1 MLKKTVVSNVF
12 LEFSRTI
19 IMHAFF
25 TVLARVQFPVLI
37 VKSVH
42 QNLTGELLICPL
54 CTLPAFSKFVP
65 KQIRNQR
72 STHNP
77 SHFPFSSNIDLS
89 TRTFVLCLCARGLAV
104 IAPLIESL
112 DIYSVC
118 SSTLLVWLG
127 EISPFTTLTWQ
138 IRNVLTLLQIK

>member
-1 MLKKTVVSNVF
+1 
-12 LEFSRTI
+12 
-19 IMHAFF
+19 MHAFF
-25 TVLARVQFPVLI
+25 TVFVRIQFPVLI
-37 VKSVH
+37 MKSVH
-42 QNLTGELLICPL
+42 QSLTGELLICPL
-54 CTLPAFSKFVP
+54 CTLPAFSKLVP
-65 KQIRNQR
+65 KQIRNHR

-77 SHFPFSSNIDLS
+77 SHTLFSSNIDLS
-89 TRTFVLCLCARGLAV
+89 IRTFVLCFCDRGQAV

-138 IRNVLTLLQIK
+138 IRNVLTL